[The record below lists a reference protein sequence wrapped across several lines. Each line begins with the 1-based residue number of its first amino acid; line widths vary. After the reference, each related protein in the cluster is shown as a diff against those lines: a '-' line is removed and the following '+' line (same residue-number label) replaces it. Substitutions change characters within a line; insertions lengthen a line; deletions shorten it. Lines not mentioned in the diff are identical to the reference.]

1 MWTDLASRAA
11 KKFFAPR
18 AARKL
23 LKLHLPDKVT
33 AIFKEYRVYAIIQAA
48 GWPIWFI
55 IVASIIAVA
64 IIGERWWSLRES
76 VVMPRNL
83 LARVVQDYRQNGVTL
98 QMLSRLASGSPL
110 GQVFAAGLRNAKS
123 PTPIIKEAIEES
135 GRTVAI
141 ELERFLTTL
150 GTIAAISPLLG
161 LFGTVVGMIEIF
173 GAQTPSGTN
182 PLVLAHGIS
191 IALYNTAFGIAIA
204 IPSLIFYRHYR
215 NKVDL
220 FVVEMELQASKL
232 VDILHGERADYPP
245 LRA

>member
-1 MWTDLASRAA
+1 M
-11 KKFFAPR
+11 
-18 AARKL
+18 
-23 LKLHLPDKVT
+23 
-33 AIFKEYRVYAIIQAA
+33 YAIIQAA
-48 GWPIWFI
+48 GWPIWFL

-83 LARVVQDYRQNGVTL
+83 LARVVQDYRQNGVTP
-98 QMLSRLASGSPL
+98 QMLSRLSSGSPL

-135 GRTVAI
+135 GRSVAI
-141 ELERFLTTL
+141 ELERFLTSL

-191 IALYNTAFGIAIA
+191 IALYNTAFGIGIA
-204 IPSLIFYRHYR
+204 IPALIFYRHFK
-215 NKVDL
+215 NKVDT
-220 FVVEMELQASKL
+220 FVVEMEQRAGKL
-232 VDILHGERADYPP
+232 VDIVHGERSG
-245 LRA
+245 

>member
-1 MWTDLASRAA
+1 L
-11 KKFFAPR
+11 
-18 AARKL
+18 
-23 LKLHLPDKVT
+23 
-33 AIFKEYRVYAIIQAA
+33 YALIQAA
-48 GWPIWFI
+48 GWPIWFLI
-55 IVASIIAVA
+55 IASIIAVA

-83 LARVVQDYRQNGVTL
+83 LARVVQDYRQNGVTP

-123 PTPIIKEAIEES
+123 PTPIIKEAIEEA
-135 GRTVAI
+135 GRSVAI
-141 ELERFLTTL
+141 ELERFLTSL

-191 IALYNTAFGIAIA
+191 IALYNTAFGLVVAVPA
-204 IPSLIFYRHYR
+204 MIFYRHFR
-215 NKVDL
+215 AKVD
-220 FVVEMELQASKL
+220 EMLVDLEMQAIKL
-232 VDILHGERADYPP
+232 VEIIHGERQA
-245 LRA
+245 